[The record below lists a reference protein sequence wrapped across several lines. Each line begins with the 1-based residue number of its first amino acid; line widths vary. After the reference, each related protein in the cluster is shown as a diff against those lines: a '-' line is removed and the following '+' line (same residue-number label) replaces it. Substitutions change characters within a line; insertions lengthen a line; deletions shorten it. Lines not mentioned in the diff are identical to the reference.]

1 MVILMMSKYIFL
13 SARLFVNTMN
23 QDTTQVLVSEDVSP
37 QDIAILVLI
46 VAYAGDPTSEEL
58 LPIANTL
65 FQLMRHQPMEND
77 NELIV
82 IPTALDL
89 CKQLA
94 KDVRESTF
102 ETDELKIEESIATVQ
117 NYLLGGLWNITSP
130 ELLDTNVVSMMEL
143 VQDAKTISVDDID
156 DENIKIRF
164 SPRSLIGNFIG
175 KVVAT
180 LHLLHFDELFLLYE
194 AFVSYR
200 EPTRNLFLLL
210 GNKIEENY
218 IEEVQTKGKS
228 QEEDN
233 QLFSQLKTKLND
245 ILDTDISFQTKTIG
259 NKVILPI
266 SKYTIQALLDKQI
279 KILETYG
286 LETPQKLKDIM
297 VLMTS
302 NNSSV
307 YLIQSASITNIPSY
321 YYVRYLECLYES
333 DYQGSFQALHQY
345 FDYMVSNNSKYFY
358 HFALISRASLH
369 QYFDEDE
376 KALDSIEEAISVA
389 RENKDNVTLTYILS
403 WLFNFMR
410 NKPHLWNHQKFYH
423 NNNELH
429 LLDFLVKKSKT
440 LSPLLYS
447 LSYHF
452 EAFHIIDNGG
462 SMNKY
467 IESLL
472 KGAYVSIN
480 DSIPTFMKSME
491 MSSVVWSRIGNSH
504 LSDIYSNIAYDFAI
518 KTNKLVDGVSLEIR
532 RSYLIYLKGNVD
544 EAYKMLDNL
553 KPRTKKDMSLNKSL
567 QIRRLIMLVNIN
579 LNKGRYKSA
588 EKIISMLLD
597 DEIQDIEL
605 RTELVYLNAKV
616 QLSLNNNSKALDIIS
631 KFFQNIN
638 STISQTKSNLYTI
651 MRLNLLK
658 CEIFN
663 QTGNFTRAISLII
676 QQLQQAKTVGFITI
690 IIEGIIIFSSI
701 LNNMGSFIDTYNI
714 LNEKMITILLSD
726 NKEFISQALYELSRS
741 CFNILSN
748 QIDINVTSKELFN
761 RILKYLNVSIQGF
774 RTSINLKMLKKCFE
788 LEEKLANY
796 HQSPELLTHS
806 QASLEKLQ
814 KRSYEE
820 ISYGFL

>member
-1 MVILMMSKYIFL
+1 
-13 SARLFVNTMN
+13 MN

-65 FQLMRHQPMEND
+65 FQLMRHQPMQND
-77 NELIV
+77 NQLIV

-89 CKQLA
+89 CNQLA
-94 KDVRESTF
+94 DDVRKSTF
-102 ETDELKIEESIATVQ
+102 ETDESKIKQNIASVQ
-117 NYLLGGLWNITSP
+117 SYLLGGLWNITSP
-130 ELLDTNVVSMMEL
+130 ELLDSNIVSMMEL

-156 DENIKIRF
+156 DGDIKIRF

-200 EPTRNLFLLL
+200 EPTRELFLQL
-210 GNKIEENY
+210 GYQIEENY
-218 IEEVQTKGKS
+218 SEEVQTVKGKT

-233 QLFSQLKTKLND
+233 ELFSTLKSKLND
-245 ILDTDISFQTKTIG
+245 ILDTDISFQTKNIG

-297 VLMTS
+297 SVMTG
-302 NNSSV
+302 NNSSTH
-307 YLIQSASITNIPSY
+307 LIQSASITNIPSY
-321 YYVRYLECLYES
+321 YYVKYLECLYES

-440 LSPLLYS
+440 LSLLLYS

-472 KGAYVSIN
+472 KGTYVSIN

-491 MSSVVWSRIGNSH
+491 MSSVVWSRIGNSY
-504 LSDIYSNIAYDFAI
+504 LSDIYSDIAYDFAI
-518 KTNKLVDGVSLEIR
+518 KSNKLVDGVSLEIR
-532 RSYLIYLKGNVD
+532 RSYLLYLKGNVD

-579 LNKGRYKSA
+579 LNKGRFKLA

-616 QLSLNNNSKALDIIS
+616 QLSLNNNSKSLEIIS
-631 KFFQNIN
+631 KFFQSVN

-663 QTGNFTRAISLII
+663 NTGNFTRAISLII
-676 QQLQQAKTVGFITI
+676 QQLQQAKTVGFTTI
-690 IIEGIIIFSSI
+690 VIEGIVLFSSI
-701 LNNMGSFIDTYNI
+701 LNNMGSFVDTFNI
-714 LNEKMITILLSD
+714 LNDKMITILLSE
-726 NKEFISQALYELSRS
+726 NKEFTSHALYELSRS
-741 CFNILSN
+741 CFNILSHHESSR
-748 QIDINVTSKELFN
+748 INITDKELFN
-761 RILKYLNVSIQGF
+761 RILKYLNLSISGF
-774 RTSINLKMLKKCFE
+774 KISINLVMLKKCFQ
-788 LEEKLANY
+788 LEEDLAKY
-796 HQSPELLTHS
+796 QQSPELLTHS
-806 QASLEKLQ
+806 QASLDKLQ

>member
-1 MVILMMSKYIFL
+1 
-13 SARLFVNTMN
+13 MN

-65 FQLMRHQPMEND
+65 FQLMRHQPMQND
-77 NELIV
+77 NQLIV

-89 CKQLA
+89 CNQLA
-94 KDVRESTF
+94 DDVRKSTF
-102 ETDELKIEESIATVQ
+102 ETDESTIKRNIASVQ
-117 NYLLGGLWNITSP
+117 SYLLGGLWNITSP
-130 ELLDTNVVSMMEL
+130 ELLDSNIVSMMEL

-156 DENIKIRF
+156 DGDIKIRF
-164 SPRSLIGNFIG
+164 SPRSSIGNFIG

-200 EPTRNLFLLL
+200 EPTRELFLQL
-210 GNKIEENY
+210 GYQIEENY
-218 IEEVQTKGKS
+218 SEEVQTVKGKT

-233 QLFSQLKTKLND
+233 ELFSTLKSKLND
-245 ILDTDISFQTKTIG
+245 ILDTDISFQTKNIG

-286 LETPQKLKDIM
+286 SETPQKLKDIM
-297 VLMTS
+297 SVMTG
-302 NNSSV
+302 NNSSTHS
-307 YLIQSASITNIPSY
+307 IQSASITNIPSY
-321 YYVRYLECLYES
+321 YYVKYLECLYES

-423 NNNELH
+423 NNNESH

-440 LSPLLYS
+440 LSLSLYS

-472 KGAYVSIN
+472 KGTYVSIN

-491 MSSVVWSRIGNSH
+491 MSSVVWSRIGNSY
-504 LSDIYSNIAYDFAI
+504 LNDIYSDIAYDFAI
-518 KTNKLVDGVSLEIR
+518 KSNKLVDGVSLEIR
-532 RSYLIYLKGNVD
+532 RSYLLYLKGNVD

-579 LNKGRYKSA
+579 LNKGRFKLA

-616 QLSLNNNSKALDIIS
+616 QLSLNNNSKSLEIIS
-631 KFFQNIN
+631 KFFQSVN

-663 QTGNFTRAISLII
+663 NTGNFTRAISLII

-690 IIEGIIIFSSI
+690 VIEGIVLFCSI
-701 LNNMGSFIDTYNI
+701 LNNMGSFVDTFNI
-714 LNEKMITILLSD
+714 LNDKMITILSSE
-726 NKEFISQALYELSRS
+726 NKEFTSHALYELSRS
-741 CFNILSN
+741 CFNILSH
-748 QIDINVTSKELFN
+748 QESSRINITDKELFN
-761 RILKYLNVSIQGF
+761 RILKYLNLSISGF
-774 RTSINLKMLKKCFE
+774 KISINLVMLKKCFQ
-788 LEEKLANY
+788 LEEDLAKY
-796 HQSPELLTHS
+796 QQSPELLTHS
-806 QASLEKLQ
+806 QASLDKLQ